1 MPPCLTLSTDQLKQL
16 LYWWGGGQASSGE
29 GGKTSSRKEP
39 QIEGLTGKMSFASQA
54 KVEWTKAVLRQ
65 AEPDSTHAPAAASG
79 SSCAKSCHQQ
89 LRRCCRSWLAREV
102 ASLERSD
109 SW

>member
-1 MPPCLTLSTDQLKQL
+1 MPPCLPLSTDQLKEL

-65 AEPDSTHAPAAASG
+65 AEPDSTHGPGSGKWEQLRNTMPPAALALLEELASEG
-79 SSCAKSCHQQ
+79 GGQPD
-89 LRRCCRSWLAREV
+89 V
-102 ASLERSD
+102 V
-109 SW
+109 